1 MRLESNHKR
10 VLLLRHS
17 LALALN
23 VTSFDGMCIWLR
35 SIVIHLRALC
45 PKHFYE
51 NTARVDTVQTTISLL
66 DFNYCNSE
74 LHRHRRMGYGPLV
87 LGRQL
92 GRRIARRKLCA
103 ISILLLITFVLP
115 IFLYTLLAYVIAGD
129 PRLVPHA
136 IRNARNI
143 LLITAHPDDEC
154 LFFSPSLLQSWG
166 KPHVNRHLL
175 VLSSGRLR
183 EIKLCINLHYEAI

>member
-1 MRLESNHKR
+1 
-10 VLLLRHS
+10 
-17 LALALN
+17 
-23 VTSFDGMCIWLR
+23 
-35 SIVIHLRALC
+35 
-45 PKHFYE
+45 
-51 NTARVDTVQTTISLL
+51 
-66 DFNYCNSE
+66 
-74 LHRHRRMGYGPLV
+74 MGYGPLV

-103 ISILLLITFVLP
+103 ISILFLITFVLP

-136 IRNARNI
+136 IRNARNV

-183 EIKLCINLHYEAI
+183 ENPKYASTFVIMRSNSIGGK